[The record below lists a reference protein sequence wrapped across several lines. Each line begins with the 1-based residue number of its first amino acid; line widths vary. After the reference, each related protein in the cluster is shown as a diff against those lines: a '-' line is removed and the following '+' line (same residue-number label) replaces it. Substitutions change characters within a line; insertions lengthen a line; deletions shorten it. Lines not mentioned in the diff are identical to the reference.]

1 MKKLFIVLFVLVGLA
16 NAATTYF
23 SSDSTIKNF
32 PQRIT
37 AKDPNTADRV
47 EFAISDNR
55 VHSQD
60 TIATGAHLVVG
71 PFPLSDGSGAPMYK
85 SFNLVG
91 NTLASGDSLKC
102 DYQLTLTGNI
112 ADTSTNWTTF
122 DSLKATA
129 SASEAVVDLST
140 KCGRWAWYRFEN
152 YTAGEVVL
160 DDWFYVMFRKNGT
173 YYYRM
178 K

>member
-1 MKKLFIVLFVLVGLA
+1 MLVMVWFA
-16 NAATTYF
+16 NAATTFF
-23 SSDSTIKNF
+23 SSDSTIKNM

-37 AKDPNTADRV
+37 ARDPKTADRE
-47 EFAISDNR
+47 EFVVADNK

-60 TIATGAHLVVG
+60 TIAASAHLVVG

-85 SFNLVG
+85 SFNLTG
-91 NTLASGDSLKC
+91 NILASGDSLKC
-102 DYQLTLTGNI
+102 DYQLGLTNNV
-112 ADTSTNWTTF
+112 ADTSSNWVTF
-122 DSLKATA
+122 DSLKAGNGV
-129 SASEAVVDLST
+129 SEATVDLST
-140 KCGRWAWYRFEN
+140 KCGRWVWLRFEN

-160 DDWFYVMFRKNGT
+160 DDWLYLMCRKNGT